1 MSDFNDTRTTILELI
16 RNKELTTEQL
26 IQALNQYHESDIA
39 DVLPML
45 SDEEKDEF
53 FSKLSNDQLGEL
65 LTYVDSPEEY
75 IEELD
80 PSKAADIVETMD
92 ADDAVDVLEDVDE
105 DVLQDILEE
114 MEEEQREDI
123 ELIHKFEDDEIG
135 SKITTNYITIKKNF
149 SIKEAMRTL
158 VSEAPENDNIN
169 NLFVLDDDST
179 YYGTIMLKDLI
190 IAREGTSILDITKT
204 NYPTLYAHDK
214 VEDVINEIKD
224 IDLDII
230 PVLAENDT
238 IMGVIT
244 SQDIIET
251 VDEELAEDYVKFA
264 AVAED
269 ADVDD
274 TLLQSVKR
282 RVPWLAMLLLLDIL
296 TSSVLSGFE
305 GLFTLLPALVL
316 FQSWILDSS
325 GNAGTQSLA
334 LTIRAITNDELN
346 KDTFVKR
353 MVKELFTG
361 LLDGL
366 LVGMAGFIISFLFLL
381 ITKNPVNGGEVE
393 ITNQLI
399 AAGIVGGSLFCAIPI
414 TSLAGLFIPIIF
426 KKIHIDPAV
435 ASGPL
440 ITTLSDMCG
449 VAIYYGLATVLFSTL
464 L

>member
-1 MSDFNDTRTTILELI
+1 MSDFNDARNDILELI
-16 RNKELTTEQL
+16 RNQELTNEEL
-26 IQALNQYHESDIA
+26 IQALSQYHESDIA
-39 DVLPML
+39 DVLPLL
-45 SDEEKDEF
+45 SEEEKKVF
-53 FSKLSNDQLGEL
+53 FEKLSNEELGEL

-169 NLFVLDDDST
+169 NLFVLDEDGT
-179 YYGTIMLKDLI
+179 YYGTIILKDLI
-190 IAREGTSILDITKT
+190 IAREGTSLLDITKT

-251 VDEELAEDYVKFA
+251 VGEELVEDYVKFA
-264 AVAED
+264 AVDEE

-282 RVPWLAMLLLLDIL
+282 RVPWLAMLLVLDIL
-296 TSSVLSGFE
+296 TSSVLSGFSHI
-305 GLFTLLPALVL
+305 FTIVPALVL

-334 LTIRAITNDELN
+334 LTIRAITNDDLTRE
-346 KDTFVKR
+346 TFMKR
-353 MVKELFTG
+353 MVKELLTG

-366 LVGMAGFIISFLFLL
+366 LVGAAGFLISFLFLL
-381 ITKNPVNGGEVE
+381 ITKNPVVGDTVE
-393 ITNQLI
+393 IGNQLT
-399 AAGIVGGSLFCAIPI
+399 AAGIVGIALQCAIPI

-449 VAIYYGLATVLFSTL
+449 VAIYYAMAMILFSAL